1 MILSLGKIGNRD
13 RSSKNRRDSIFGI
26 EKNLPI
32 FPRRRIGRWEETRW
46 RGGLVRVGLTRFNRP
61 PPTYPRYCSGTCDHG
76 FERYACVGAGSFIYR
91 GSVLA
96 GCNLQMLG
104 PAGFIGAPLPSHYNP
119 LPSVIF
125 PLALHPSSLPTSPTP
140 AGPTYNSSPRAR
152 YISTLQS
159 VGLGYN
165 SARDYRQLTY
175 TRLK

>member
-1 MILSLGKIGNRD
+1 MGKIGNRD
-13 RSSKNRRDSIFGI
+13 RSSKNRRDSIFGV

-61 PPTYPRYCSGTCDHG
+61 PPTYPRYCSGTVCDHG